1 MVFFFKVLSTE
12 HALAWSRWHTV
23 RERRRN
29 VTWQMSDKKMFFS
42 GRRQTLKTDMRCLWK
57 LTKPESVLRSE
68 GAEDQRL
75 PEPQLTEPFTKFT
88 NFFRLD
94 TSCGMFDGAGEV
106 LLWKYALSC
115 YRNTFIFFLPEEEP
129 ELLNPFELK
138 HVVIYAPFCL
148 SFPLDYAPYIR
159 QHFAYITITPK
170 QNHTYTRT
178 SSYREHDLITF
189 SSTML
194 EENLYFCYCQKV
206 SW

>member
-1 MVFFFKVLSTE
+1 MLWLG
-12 HALAWSRWHTV
+12 LADIQSERDGEMWLDRWAI
-23 RERRRN
+23 R
-29 VTWQMSDKKMFFS
+29 KCFS
-42 GRRQTLKTDMRCLWK
+42 QGEDRLWK
-57 LTKPESVLRSE
+57 QTWGVFENSQSRSLYCEVKELKINVCRNPSSLNLSLNSLISSALIQVAGCLMEQEKCSFENMLSVVIETHL
-68 GAEDQRL
+68 
-75 PEPQLTEPFTKFT
+75 F
-88 NFFRLD
+88 
-94 TSCGMFDGAGEV
+94 
-106 LLWKYALSC
+106 
-115 YRNTFIFFLPEEEP
+115 FFLPEEEP

-138 HVVIYAPFCL
+138 YVVIYAPFCL